1 MTMSQFPLP
10 PQLAVQGYTIVQ
22 QSDGEVQPH
31 FVVAPNQPYTV
42 SYVQT
47 PGVVPYYPAPY
58 QQGVNSLLAHPPQTQ
73 AVSWSVG
80 PVGGQNLQLQTA
92 KPFKV
97 LQASSSAPI
106 AVGNSSATVRQVSRS
121 STVSSSSKR
130 PLSHQP
136 EKKAR
141 KRKRKVCQHEGCSKV
156 SQGKTPFC
164 LSHGGGYRCKWKGCS
179 NGARGKSGFCITHG
193 GGKLCKHK
201 GCKTAARGQSNLCI
215 CHGGGKRCQFPKCTK
230 SAQGATNLCKRHGGG
245 KRCRF
250 AGCRVSAKGRS
261 DFCTRHARE
270 LES

>member
-1 MTMSQFPLP
+1 MSQFPLP

-201 GCKTAARGQSNLCI
+201 GCKTAA
-215 CHGGGKRCQFPKCTK
+215 GGSLTYAYAMEEASVVNSRSVPSRLKERQTYV
-230 SAQGATNLCKRHGGG
+230 SVMVEENDAVSLAVELVLREDLT
-245 KRCRF
+245 F
-250 AGCRVSAKGRS
+250 APVM
-261 DFCTRHARE
+261 RE
-270 LES
+270 S